1 MRDYNIES
9 DLKQEKFQSL
19 KLVQGDRGNK
29 IKINVYED
37 GQPVNLTGCSIT
49 AKYKRSDG
57 KTVDG
62 TVENISGNSFDA
74 VIDSDITKVVGT
86 LKMLFSIEKDDVKV
100 STFLLLADVREGLLE
115 NTGSSGG
122 STGGGEVTVDLSN
135 YYKKNETYSK
145 SQIDSQFKDIANYGL
160 IIGEDGKA
168 YLMNEKGVQFG
179 TGIKFPSDVDLSKVT
194 MSMSGQT
201 LKLMNDGNQ
210 ITTVEIPTA
219 VVTDEQLSTTIQ
231 SKIDDGS
238 LSTLSIK
245 EGSLTENLLT
255 DELQSKINNNAE
267 TETGEKYKLYVA
279 NDGQTIYGRK
289 VNESIKDGLI
299 CDFDMSKGNG
309 DTLKSKIGNN
319 ILTLSNF
326 ANDTTDKWVNSGLKF
341 NNTTAQSNVSS
352 FAKAVTTIPNTYPKC
367 MEVYFEF
374 LADFN
379 STLVFTFGD
388 IRFVY
393 DNKTFAGR
401 IFYDYINRDKTTK
414 KDQNVNYL
422 KFTKPLIGKHLVQI
436 NQLENGFEIYFDG
449 ELVKEKVISDFS
461 SWVTTTDNVE
471 IGYKPISWTIDN
483 IILYSVKSYNR
494 KLTLAECNI
503 NYKSIVTPV
512 EDRIIDNTDYE
523 YVNYIQEN
531 YPLCKTYKGIWSYPT
546 SENFYTESNEG
557 DWWINNFTE
566 PFYYNQRYFL
576 PTDIIYFDGSYL
588 NRIRMPQNTSPKP
601 KYDRYDV
608 VIIGGGA
615 GGVACAYALKDSG
628 YKVLLIEKLDSLGG
642 THCNGGCVGL
652 IANPITGT
660 WFKDICQQGYE
671 EGWITFDTS
680 STTDT
685 DTFETLWTK
694 AFYHP
699 NPNNNPNNIV
709 QSHINVDPWY
719 LSKKY
724 HDDLNGSIE
733 ILYNTEFIESYLNPN
748 KDRVLGIKVKDLIS
762 DEEYSIYGEYFVDA
776 SADGVL
782 CRSHKVLDTDFFIGA
797 DPYSRFEESALNTT
811 FEGNHYDINTVELA
825 YRVGGLTYKNYDKL
839 RDFTLERSNYKT
851 FSDVV
856 AFQNAKIN
864 NILSPS
870 YGTGIKT
877 NTFID
882 CGNDV
887 CFNDSIPRALYH
899 SSKMNVAFSETMPML
914 AIRESYRVKCDR
926 MLKQSDCESTAS
938 SSNIIDE
945 HIIALSSW
953 HVDIHRGTTSIGKVN
968 STYNNGV
975 PYESLIPSAFKNVL
989 VGSRCFG
996 LSHIAQCN
1004 FRLVK
1009 TIMSIGY
1016 ACGHA
1021 LKQCRAGWL
1030 DDVRNIDITQLQTDI
1045 GIADAMAKVEEILAT
1060 T

>member
-1 MRDYNIES
+1 KVYIK
-9 DLKQEKFQSL
+9 KQ
-19 KLVQGDRGNK
+19 
-29 IKINVYED
+29 
-37 GQPVNLTGCSIT
+37 
-49 AKYKRSDG
+49 
-57 KTVDG
+57 DG
-62 TVENISGNSFDA
+62 TLIGD
-74 VIDSDITKVVGT
+74 G
-86 LKMLFSIEKDDVKV
+86 IEI
-100 STFLLLADVREGLLE
+100 
-115 NTGSSGG
+115 GG
-122 STGGGEVTVDLSN
+122 
-135 YYKKNETYSK
+135 
-145 SQIDSQFKDIANYGL
+145 
-160 IIGEDGKA
+160 
-168 YLMNEKGVQFG
+168 
-179 TGIKFPSDVDLSKVT
+179 SDVDLSKIT

-201 LKLMNDGNQ
+201 LKLMNDGTQ
-210 ITTVEIPTA
+210 VATVEIPTA

-267 TETGEKYKLYVA
+267 TETGEKYKLYVE
-279 NDGQTIYGRK
+279 NNGQTIYGRK
-289 VNESIKDGLI
+289 VNESIKNGLV

-309 DTLKSKIGNN
+309 DTLKSKIGSNM
-319 ILTLSNF
+319 LTLSNF
-326 ANDTTDKWVNSGLKF
+326 ANDGNDGWVNGGLKF

-352 FAKAVTTIPNTYPKC
+352 FAKAVTSIPNTYPKC

-393 DNKTFAGR
+393 DNKTFSGR
-401 IFYDYINRDKTTK
+401 IFYDYINTDGTAK
-414 KDQNVNYL
+414 KDQAENYL
-422 KFTKPLIGKHLVQI
+422 HFTKPLIGKHLVQI
-436 NQLENGFEIYFDG
+436 NQLENGFEVYFDG
-449 ELVKEKVISDFS
+449 ELVKEKIISDFK
-461 SWVTTTDNVE
+461 SWATTTDNIE
-471 IGYKPISWTIDN
+471 IGYKPISWTLN
-483 IILYSVKSYNR
+483 NVILYSAKSYNR
-494 KLTLAECNI
+494 KLTLKECLQ
-503 NYKSIVTPV
+503 NYKALTIPIA
-512 EDRIIDNTDYE
+512 DRIIDTTDWE
-523 YVNYIQEN
+523 YVNYMQKN

-557 DWWINNFTE
+557 DWWINNFEE
-566 PFYYNQRYFL
+566 PFEYNGRYFL
-576 PTDIIYFDGSYL
+576 PNDIIYFDGSYL
-588 NRIRMPQNTSPKP
+588 NRIRMKQHISPKL

-660 WFKDICQQGYE
+660 WFKDICQQGYK
-671 EGWITFDTS
+671 EGWITFDT
-680 STTDT
+680 TAITDT

-733 ILYNTEFIESYLNPN
+733 ILYNTEFIESHLNSD
-748 KDRVLGIKVKDLIS
+748 KDRVLGVKVKDLIS

-782 CRSHKVLDTDFFIGA
+782 CRSHKVLDTDFYIGA
-797 DPYSRFEESALNTT
+797 DPYARFKESALNTA

-825 YRVGGLTYKNYDKL
+825 YRVSGTTYKNYDKT
-839 RDFTLERSNYKT
+839 RPASEKDGYK
-851 FSDVV
+851 SYPDVTTKV
-856 AFQNAKIN
+856 NAFIN
-864 NILSPS
+864 GIVSPS

-887 CFNDSIPRALYH
+887 CLNDSIPRAMAH
-899 SSKMNVAFSETMPML
+899 SKRCAYAGGTTATYFAETMPML
-914 AIRESYRVKCDR
+914 AIRESYRIKCDR

-938 SSNIIDE
+938 SSNIASE
-945 HIIALSSW
+945 HTIALSSW
-953 HVDIHRGTTSIGKVN
+953 YVDIHMGTTSIGSVN

-975 PYESLIPSAFKNVL
+975 PYESLMPSAFKNVL
-989 VGSRCFG
+989 IGSRCFG

-1030 DDVRNIDITQLQTDI
+1030 DDVRNVDITQLQTDI
-1045 GIADAMAKVEEILAT
+1045 GIADAMAKVEKILAT